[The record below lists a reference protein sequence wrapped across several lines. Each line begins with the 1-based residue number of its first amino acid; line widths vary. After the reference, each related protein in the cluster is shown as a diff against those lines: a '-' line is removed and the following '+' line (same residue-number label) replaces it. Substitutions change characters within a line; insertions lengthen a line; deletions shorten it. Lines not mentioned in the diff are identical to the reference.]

1 MSCETARARFLHAAP
16 PGSAPQER
24 KALPCL
30 ALAFAIQ
37 ERFPGRCSAV
47 TLWIVDMSND
57 ATRAATRAAA
67 AAEAAALA
75 GGTVPPPPDGGDAT
89 DSLTPGGNAADA
101 PAGGG
106 VADPP
111 PGEGVDGVLH
121 RLELSLDAISTRLT
135 AVEAGREAA
144 RDPPPRVPPVL
155 GALPPPPA
163 PAAAASAAA
172 GDFGLPAAGLS
183 DVIPSSVAK
192 VLKHQSKDKDHD
204 TAVKDDLFRLKGL
217 SRGDAGPAPRVLP
230 PPRLRPS

>member
-1 MSCETARARFLHAAP
+1 
-16 PGSAPQER
+16 
-24 KALPCL
+24 
-30 ALAFAIQ
+30 
-37 ERFPGRCSAV
+37 
-47 TLWIVDMSND
+47 MSND

-111 PGEGVDGVLH
+111 AGGGVDGVLH
-121 RLELSLDAISTRLT
+121 RLELSLDAISTRLA

-163 PAAAASAAA
+163 PAAAAAAAA
-172 GDFGLPAAGLS
+172 GDFGLPAAGLA
-183 DVIPSSVAK
+183 DVIATSVAK
-192 VLKHQSKDKDHD
+192 ALKQQSKDKDHD
-204 TAVKDDLFRLKGL
+204 TAVKDDLFTDEKACRVATLDRPLEFFLLPGCARTEFSSPFRLETWRYSTDWPANRREQRVGAAAEAGHL
-217 SRGDAGPAPRVLP
+217 SILGAWSSKMHNDI
-230 PPRLRPS
+230 